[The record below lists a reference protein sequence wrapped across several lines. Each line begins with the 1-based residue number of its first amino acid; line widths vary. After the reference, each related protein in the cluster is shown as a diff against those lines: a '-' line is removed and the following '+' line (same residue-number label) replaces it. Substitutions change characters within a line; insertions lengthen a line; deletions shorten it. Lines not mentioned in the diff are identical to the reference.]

1 MVVCFHYRDSS
12 DSFNDLSYVPITCTL
27 FTGSKIWWDPIVTVT
42 SIIGAQWGDE
52 GKGKITDFLADKSKV
67 VARSQGG
74 NNAGHTIVVDGKKHK
89 LHLLPS
95 GILRKDIINVIGNG
109 VVVNPDVLL
118 KELANLDDERGQL
131 FISDRA
137 HIIMPYHKMLDGA
150 EENSKGKSFIGT
162 TGNGIGPCYSDKA
175 SRIGLRMGDLEDDD
189 MIIERLEKALPRN
202 QALLNHYGIKDD
214 LTIDGLL
221 ETCKAWGKELGGFI
235 TDTSL
240 LVNQH
245 IDNGDSVLLEGAQ
258 GVHIDIEYGTYPFV
272 TSSSPTTAGAALG
285 SGIAPSKISDVVGVT
300 KAYLTRVGSGP
311 FPTELTDD
319 IGEQLGFRGKEFG
332 TVTSRKRR
340 CGWFD
345 GVLVRQTIKVSGID
359 GIALTKLDV
368 LDELDEIKMC
378 VQYELEGKKIDY
390 LSAAAEDQ
398 VKVKPIYK
406 TFKGWKSSTK
416 GVKNIDALPDNAK
429 KYVYA
434 IEDFVGAKISSIST
448 SPEREDTILL
458 ENPFD
463 V

>member
-1 MVVCFHYRDSS
+1 M
-12 DSFNDLSYVPITCTL
+12 
-27 FTGSKIWWDPIVTVT
+27 TVT

-221 ETCKAWGKELGGFI
+221 ETCKAWRKELGGFI

-245 IDNGDSVLLEGAQ
+245 IDGDDLYVTNTERLQKG
-258 GVHIDIEYGTYPFV
+258 IDMEATNSILIKPNQIGT
-272 TSSSPTTAGAALG
+272 
-285 SGIAPSKISDVVGVT
+285 
-300 KAYLTRVGSGP
+300 
-311 FPTELTDD
+311 LTDTIKAVD
-319 IGEQLGFRGKEFG
+319 LAKKADMATIISHRSGETTDSTIAHLGVAFESHAIKTGIMGGERIAKLNE
-332 TVTSRKRR
+332 
-340 CGWFD
+340 
-345 GVLVRQTIKVSGID
+345 LVRISE
-359 GIALTKLDV
+359 KL
-368 LDELDEIKMC
+368 
-378 VQYELEGKKIDY
+378 
-390 LSAAAEDQ
+390 
-398 VKVKPIYK
+398 
-406 TFKGWKSSTK
+406 
-416 GVKNIDALPDNAK
+416 
-429 KYVYA
+429 
-434 IEDFVGAKISSIST
+434 
-448 SPEREDTILL
+448 R
-458 ENPFD
+458 
-463 V
+463 